1 MGTSEGR
8 DVVLVQ
14 HHTTRPWHSAHYIVW
29 GSVVDAATCC
39 PDLHFRTK
47 AFIPSDAASLSC
59 NSSLPDPI
67 TGSCRTE
74 ALSLAQPTP
83 ELPVGL
89 AKASVA
95 NSSPFN
101 PF

>member
-1 MGTSEGR
+1 M
-8 DVVLVQ
+8 
-14 HHTTRPWHSAHYIVW
+14 
-29 GSVVDAATCC
+29 DAATCC
-39 PDLHFRTK
+39 PDLHFTTK
-47 AFIPSDAASLSC
+47 AFIPSDVASLSC
-59 NSSLPDPI
+59 DGSLPDPI
-67 TGSCRTE
+67 PGSCRTE
-74 ALSLAQPTP
+74 ALSLAKPMP